1 MRKVLLFFMLFL
13 MCGPLFAQNEITWF
27 GDVMEIPGP
36 AKYAR
41 MVLMKQG
48 PKAGQILLTYQKFTY
63 GRKIVKRYSS
73 DDGVTWSPES
83 LLLQKTGD
91 WTYANCNII
100 ELTDGRLLMT
110 YQKRK
115 EDGYYFIGRDRYVCV
130 KYSVDGGSTWSKE
143 EEVFQGGNWEPTP
156 IQTPLGI
163 YIFFTLQDIYPTFLS
178 EEECI
183 QENEIGGRAVAFVA
197 SFDNGATWTNFSNER
212 YTARMLLRDY
222 NEERA
227 GNNFCGSGGGMPTPF
242 LTEDN
247 RLGFI
252 AESIERKVSPWIV
265 IAPAD
270 DYTFESSYFEGNW
283 QTANYNG
290 LGDNNVYP
298 LSTTVRW
305 ALTREHTGG
314 APFALKLSNGKIA
327 FSYNSGKKIYCW
339 VADKNAKNPV
349 KQAMPFG
356 ELNTFYS
363 SMIHLNDSTILIAA
377 HETSPGEEMRA
388 LYLRKGRIK
397 DYVTTSVTR
406 LKSPFYQVTVSN
418 RNIHIR
424 GLSGN
429 ETVQISQVAGCA
441 VLVVKKVLS
450 EEYSFRTLCPGV
462 YIVRIINGISG
473 KTAYKIMVND

>member
-1 MRKVLLFFMLFL
+1 MRLEEGQWLL
-13 MCGPLFAQNEITWF
+13 
-27 GDVMEIPGP
+27 
-36 AKYAR
+36 
-41 MVLMKQG
+41 
-48 PKAGQILLTYQKFTY
+48 
-63 GRKIVKRYSS
+63 
-73 DDGVTWSPES
+73 
-83 LLLQKTGD
+83 
-91 WTYANCNII
+91 
-100 ELTDGRLLMT
+100 
-110 YQKRK
+110 
-115 EDGYYFIGRDRYVCV
+115 
-130 KYSVDGGSTWSKE
+130 
-143 EEVFQGGNWEPTP
+143 
-156 IQTPLGI
+156 
-163 YIFFTLQDIYPTFLS
+163 
-178 EEECI
+178 
-183 QENEIGGRAVAFVA
+183 VA

-339 VADKNAKNPV
+339 VADKNAKILLSRQCHLGNLIL
-349 KQAMPFG
+349 F
-356 ELNTFYS
+356 
-363 SMIHLNDSTILIAA
+363 IHL
-377 HETSPGEEMRA
+377 
-388 LYLRKGRIK
+388 
-397 DYVTTSVTR
+397 
-406 LKSPFYQVTVSN
+406 
-418 RNIHIR
+418 
-424 GLSGN
+424 
-429 ETVQISQVAGCA
+429 
-441 VLVVKKVLS
+441 
-450 EEYSFRTLCPGV
+450 
-462 YIVRIINGISG
+462 
-473 KTAYKIMVND
+473 

>member
-115 EDGYYFIGRDRYVCV
+115 EDGYYFTGRDRYVCV

-163 YIFFTLQDIYPTFLS
+163 YFLYFTGYISDFFV
-178 EEECI
+178 
-183 QENEIGGRAVAFVA
+183 GR
-197 SFDNGATWTNFSNER
+197 G
-212 YTARMLLRDY
+212 
-222 NEERA
+222 
-227 GNNFCGSGGGMPTPF
+227 
-242 LTEDN
+242 
-247 RLGFI
+247 
-252 AESIERKVSPWIV
+252 
-265 IAPAD
+265 
-270 DYTFESSYFEGNW
+270 
-283 QTANYNG
+283 
-290 LGDNNVYP
+290 VY
-298 LSTTVRW
+298 
-305 ALTREHTGG
+305 
-314 APFALKLSNGKIA
+314 
-327 FSYNSGKKIYCW
+327 SGK
-339 VADKNAKNPV
+339 
-349 KQAMPFG
+349 
-356 ELNTFYS
+356 
-363 SMIHLNDSTILIAA
+363 
-377 HETSPGEEMRA
+377 
-388 LYLRKGRIK
+388 
-397 DYVTTSVTR
+397 
-406 LKSPFYQVTVSN
+406 
-418 RNIHIR
+418 
-424 GLSGN
+424 
-429 ETVQISQVAGCA
+429 
-441 VLVVKKVLS
+441 
-450 EEYSFRTLCPGV
+450 
-462 YIVRIINGISG
+462 
-473 KTAYKIMVND
+473 